1 MKQFYGMSQSGNL
14 QDAVKG
20 LVNPKLIILMSNGKQ
35 FEEHV
40 EELQKLYPKV
50 PSIGCIGMS
59 YDTIIVE
66 NGVGVAAFT
75 EGVNVVVNLLEQ
87 VSTMPVKYIR
97 RLEQDVEKIG
107 ASQRD
112 TVCIDLCAGNDACV
126 LTTMY
131 SVLGKRGISLMGGT
145 GDAGKV
151 SVNGKI
157 YEDAV
162 AYALVKNETGKVKV
176 YKENMYRPLAG
187 YRLIA
192 SKTDRSKYYRGQVD
206 KYRWMNFGSSYLPS
220 DMNAAYLYAQF
231 EMADEI
237 NDSRIARWNQYYE
250 LLSPLKEAGKIELP
264 AVPENCVH
272 NGHMFYIKTRDLEE
286 RGRLIDFMRAND
298 ILTVFHYVP
307 LHSAP
312 AGLKFGRFSGEDRYT
327 TKESERLLRLPMF
340 YQLTEE
346 QTTYMAGKVREF
358 YGE

>member
-131 SVLGKRGISLMGGT
+131 SVLGKRGIS
-145 GDAGKV
+145 
-151 SVNGKI
+151 
-157 YEDAV
+157 Y
-162 AYALVKNETGKVKV
+162 
-176 YKENMYRPLAG
+176 
-187 YRLIA
+187 
-192 SKTDRSKYYRGQVD
+192 
-206 KYRWMNFGSSYLPS
+206 
-220 DMNAAYLYAQF
+220 
-231 EMADEI
+231 
-237 NDSRIARWNQYYE
+237 
-250 LLSPLKEAGKIELP
+250 
-264 AVPENCVH
+264 
-272 NGHMFYIKTRDLEE
+272 
-286 RGRLIDFMRAND
+286 
-298 ILTVFHYVP
+298 
-307 LHSAP
+307 
-312 AGLKFGRFSGEDRYT
+312 
-327 TKESERLLRLPMF
+327 
-340 YQLTEE
+340 
-346 QTTYMAGKVREF
+346 
-358 YGE
+358 

>member
-97 RLEQDVEKIG
+97 GLVQDVEKIG

-192 SKTDRSKYYRGQVD
+192 SKTDRSKYYIGELNGRPAKQVYQEILHINEGD
-206 KYRWMNFGSSYLPS
+206 ITTQTFKNPFGKISGKDVCIISIKEVSGSGLCCFR
-220 DMNAAYLYAQF
+220 QV
-231 EMADEI
+231 
-237 NDSRIARWNQYYE
+237 NDSDVLTLLE
-250 LLSPLKEAGKIELP
+250 LRDYRQIVAETIGNIRKDFTHIS
-264 AVPENCVH
+264 AVFSVNCLFRYLLFSQ
-272 NGHMFYIKTRDLEE
+272 NGNMSEYLHTMSAL
-286 RGRLIDFMRAND
+286 GSHCGLI
-298 ILTVFHYVP
+298 
-307 LHSAP
+307 
-312 AGLKFGRFSGEDRYT
+312 G
-327 TKESERLLRLPMF
+327 
-340 YQLTEE
+340 
-346 QTTYMAGKVREF
+346 
-358 YGE
+358 YGEHYNNQFVNQSMTCVVFE